1 MSSPHFHTLVTPSV
15 GTAAAGANEA
25 AACGMNHLPVKL
37 VVEDCKFVCRTAVT
51 ADAANTGILTVKIGA
66 TTIGTLTTNLAQG
79 DLVAGTAYTIALTAS
94 GEDLIVD
101 VNEVFS
107 VTKTYGGTG
116 AVMVGIV
123 SLRCSEIRS

>member
-1 MSSPHFHTLVTPSV
+1 MSAPHFHPRVTPPI

-37 VVEDCKFVCRTAVT
+37 VVEDVKFVCRTAVT
-51 ADAANTGILTVKIGA
+51 ADASNNGVLTVKIGA
-66 TTIGTLTTNLAQG
+66 TTIGTLTTNVAQG

-116 AVMVGIV
+116 AVMAGIV
-123 SLRCSEIRS
+123 SLQCSEIRS